1 MAITSAEEFF
11 ALLEKSRLLTA
22 EQWADA
28 RRIPPDGNDASA
40 LAWALVREG
49 LLTRWQAAQLLAG
62 RSSFFLGKYKLIDLL
77 GRGGMGRVFL
87 GEHTMMNRRVA
98 LKILSREIGKDPA
111 SVARFLSEARAIAA
125 LDHPNIVQAYSID
138 NEGDRYYLVM
148 EYVDGP
154 DLQRLV
160 ETDGPLDYQRAAD
173 YIRQAADGLA
183 HAHQRNMIHCD
194 IKPSNLLVNN
204 QGVVKILD
212 MGLARLAGGDPADS
226 GERNKDVLGSVDYLA
241 PEQALGNPD
250 LDQRADIYSLGCT
263 FYFLLTGHPPF
274 GEGTLAERIVQHQTQ
289 PPRRISHERSDAPAD
304 LVQIC
309 ERMMAKRPASRFQTA
324 GELSQALAQW
334 RPPERKPP
342 RVAPLQAA
350 PALPDTPQQAAAVVA
365 AGGDAAPKALPAVA
379 AADAPP
385 VKVGLLGT
393 TRRKV
398 IAVALAVVAV
408 AGLGAGT
415 ITLLVRPASG
425 TGKNKSAGESAGRR
439 LAEQRDPNQGAE
451 GKQSA
456 EKPAPKAK
464 PSTSLPS
471 EKPKTGPNNPE
482 AKPDPSKERPKQPKE
497 EPTPPKEEP
506 KQPQEEPKEKPKQ
519 PEEEPQEKPK
529 PEKPKKSD
537 PLKDL
542 AGAVLLPPISEKL
555 VAAGQLGEAVAL
567 GQVHLAS
574 ATALDIQLL
583 GGKDAIRGN
592 QQFQIEHD
600 AAAGA
605 GAAWLL
611 QFGPKDAAAANTS
624 RTDVARLW
632 LDGDTLKLQWLE
644 GAGRVR
650 ANYLRNCGLQ
660 ISADGESRW
669 LALNRG
675 QRVEPLLLDFD
686 RGVARVTLPPLE
698 WSPDAALLRLQIT
711 DLEGPFPK
719 HEFRPGSTIA
729 AKGGTDILL
738 AADKDLKIT
747 LRVFFETR
755 GRVARID
762 VFPIYEVA
770 GQQPQALK
778 YKEAAAAAAKAFALL
793 QKLRNSV
800 DLIKDNNQKTA
811 VKEQIKGLE
820 KIVEQYAEMPKLY
833 QALHRKGKIHY
844 RVFVAVGDQRVELF
858 STRPSENQT
867 PPEKKPQPKR

>member
-11 ALLEKSRLLTA
+11 ALLEKSKLLTA
-22 EQWADA
+22 EQWAAA
-28 RRIPPDGNDASA
+28 RRIPSDGNDAAA
-40 LAWALVREG
+40 LAWALVRED

-98 LKILSREIGKDPA
+98 LKILSRQIGKDPG
-111 SVARFLSEARAIAA
+111 SVARFLSEARAIAS

-160 ETDGPLDYQRAAD
+160 ETEGPLDYQRAAD
-173 YIRQAADGLA
+173 CIRQAADGLA

-212 MGLARLAGGDPADS
+212 MGLARLTGGDPADS

-289 PPRRISHERSDAPAD
+289 PPRRISHQRPDAPAD

-309 ERMMAKRPASRFQTA
+309 ERMMAKRPANRFQTA
-324 GELSQALAQW
+324 EELSQALAQW
-334 RPPERKPP
+334 RATERKPP
-342 RVAPLQAA
+342 RVAPLKAA
-350 PALPDTPQQAAAVVA
+350 ESLPDAPQAEAVVA
-365 AGGDAAPKALPAVA
+365 AGSDAASQAVPA
-379 AADAPP
+379 AAPADTPPP

-393 TRRKV
+393 TRRKI
-398 IAVALAVVAV
+398 IAAALAVVAV

-425 TGKNKSAGESAGRR
+425 TSKGDSADESAGRR
-439 LAEQRDPNQGAE
+439 LAAERDPNQGAK

-456 EKPAPKAK
+456 EKPATQAK
-464 PSTSLPS
+464 PSTSLPG
-471 EKPKTGPNNPE
+471 EKLKTSPE
-482 AKPDPSKERPKQPKE
+482 DPQPKPDPSKEQPKQPQE

-506 KQPQEEPKEKPKQ
+506 KQPQEEPKEQPKQ
-519 PEEEPQEKPK
+519 PEEEPKKEPK
-529 PEKPKKSD
+529 PEKPKKTD
-537 PLKDL
+537 LLQGL

-555 VAAGQLGEAVAL
+555 VAAGQLGEPVAL
-567 GQVHLAS
+567 GQVHLTS

-611 QFGPKDAAAANTS
+611 RFGPKDAAVANTS

-632 LDGDTLKLQWLE
+632 LDGDALKLQWLE

-650 ANYLRNCGLQ
+650 ANHLRNCGLQ
-660 ISADGESRW
+660 ISVDGQSRW
-669 LALNRG
+669 LALNRA
-675 QRVEPLLLDFD
+675 QRVEPLLLDLD
-686 RGVARVTLPPLE
+686 RGVSRVTLPPLE
-698 WSPDAALLRLQIT
+698 WSPDPALLRLQLT

-719 HEFRPGSTIA
+719 HEFRPGSTIP

-738 AADKDLKIT
+738 AADKDLKVS
-747 LRVFFETR
+747 LRVVFDAR
-755 GRVARID
+755 GRMARID
-762 VFPIYEVA
+762 MFPAYQLV

-778 YKEAAAAAAKAFALL
+778 YKEAAASAGKAFALL
-793 QKLRNSV
+793 QKLKNSV
-800 DLIKDNNQKTA
+800 DSIKDNNQKTA

-820 KIVEQYAEMPKLY
+820 KIVEYRLDESEKA
-833 QALHRKGKIHY
+833 ALEKSAAAVKESIGVMQGLVKI
-844 RVFVAVGDQRVELF
+844 
-858 STRPSENQT
+858 
-867 PPEKKPQPKR
+867 